1 MPLVSAITDLTDL
14 LARARSSTI
23 RNFMYVTET
32 ERLIPYLADLLPSI
46 QQERLATAVTD
57 FCMTGCF
64 PEGYYL
70 PLMTPHTDV
79 DHLTHTVLNLA
90 AVRQRAAFDN
100 RDPIDLACMLYGRR
114 EALDTIHKMMKTM
127 KPEEYEI

>member
-57 FCMTGCF
+57 FCMTGSVF
-64 PEGYYL
+64 EDEGL
-70 PLMTPHTDV
+70 PLYFPHTD
-79 DHLTHTVLNLA
+79 
-90 AVRQRAAFDN
+90 
-100 RDPIDLACMLYGRR
+100 IDKLACYALRLRILREKLTFPENALDRACIFYGRLQT
-114 EALDTIHKMMKTM
+114 LDTIHKMMKTM